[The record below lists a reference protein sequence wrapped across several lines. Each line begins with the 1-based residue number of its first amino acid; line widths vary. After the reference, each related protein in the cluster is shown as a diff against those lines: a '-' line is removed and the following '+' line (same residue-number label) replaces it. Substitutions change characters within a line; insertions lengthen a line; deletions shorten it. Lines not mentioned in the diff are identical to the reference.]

1 LELDD
6 NFTKD
11 NKDTAK
17 FWKSSTSG
25 SGFRNLKQDSSTLQD
40 WAFFHI
46 LAHFWK
52 KGHSDPPVASL
63 VSAA

>member
-1 LELDD
+1 MTILPKTTKIPL
-6 NFTKD
+6 NFG
-11 NKDTAK
+11 NHPRL
-17 FWKSSTSG
+17 G